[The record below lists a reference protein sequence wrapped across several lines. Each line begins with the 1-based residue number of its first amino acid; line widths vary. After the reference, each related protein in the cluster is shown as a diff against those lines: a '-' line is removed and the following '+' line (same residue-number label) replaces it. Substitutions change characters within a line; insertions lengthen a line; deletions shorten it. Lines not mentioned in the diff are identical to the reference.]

1 MLNTQFFSALWL
13 DQNNGNKKMEFDDVN
28 KYNWIMVDAL
38 IVKQPPLPMKFWRDS
53 RRYVHS
59 IHVMFSRVCW
69 LPTSLPFLKPNKM
82 HARVK

>member
-53 RRYVHS
+53 CRYVHS
-59 IHVMFSRVCW
+59 IHVMFLWVW
-69 LPTSLPFLKPNKM
+69 TLWETFGTIEVHN
-82 HARVK
+82 